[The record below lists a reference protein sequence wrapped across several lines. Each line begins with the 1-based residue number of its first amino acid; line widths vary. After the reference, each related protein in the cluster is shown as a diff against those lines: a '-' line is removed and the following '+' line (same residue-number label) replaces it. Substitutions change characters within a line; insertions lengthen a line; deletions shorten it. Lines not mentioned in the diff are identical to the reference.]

1 MSNDIKSYRLKRPS
15 LADLASSV
23 DAFPEH
29 VRQQVLRA
37 RERHRV
43 GTELELLDA
52 VCDDLIRIGGLV
64 AVIGR
69 SFKVRITSYKALRR
83 RQEEGEIQ

>member
-1 MSNDIKSYRLKRPS
+1 MPS
-15 LADLASSV
+15 LADLARSV
-23 DAFPEH
+23 DAFPDS
-29 VRQQVLRA
+29 VRQQVARA
-37 RERHRV
+37 RERHRADS
-43 GTELELLDA
+43 ELEALDA